1 MGITQPHIT
10 LSHVTRS
17 YDGVTPAVDA
27 ISLEIPPGV
36 LLALLG
42 PSGCGKTTTLRLIAG
57 LEAPDRGE
65 ISIGGTR
72 VAGPGAWVPPESRR
86 VGLVFQDGALFPHLT
101 VADNLA
107 FGMHHATKADQQRRV
122 REMLETVGLGDYGAR
137 YPHQLS
143 GGQQQRVALAR
154 ALAPEPPVILLDEPF
169 ANLDAALRRELRAEV
184 ERIVRAAGT
193 TTVFVT
199 HDQEEALSTADLVAV
214 MEQGRIAQLGT
225 PQEIYERPASRSVA
239 AFVGEANFLPGN
251 ASGTVADCALGRV
264 ELAAPAN
271 GPVTL
276 LIRPEQLAVTLNP
289 TGDVVVAQTTYYG
302 HDQLFDLRLPD
313 GTRLIVR
320 DRPQTQLRAGER
332 VQVSVRGPLVAFA
345 EEMRRA

>member
-27 ISLEIPPGV
+27 VSLEIPAGV

-42 PSGCGKTTTLRLIAG
+42 PSGCGKTTTLRLVAG
-57 LEAPDRGE
+57 LEVPDQGE
-65 ISIGGTR
+65 ISVAGR
-72 VAGPGAWVPPESRR
+72 KVAGPGAWVPPEARR

-101 VADNLA
+101 VADNIA
-107 FGMHHATKADQQRRV
+107 FGMHRASKADQQRRV

-154 ALAPEPPVILLDEPF
+154 ALAPEPPVMLLDEPF

-184 ERIVRAAGT
+184 ERIVRAART

-225 PQEIYERPASRSVA
+225 PQQIYEHPASRSVA
-239 AFVGEANFLPGN
+239 AFVGEANFLPGS
-251 ASGTVADCALGRV
+251 ASGMVADCALGRV
-264 ELAAPAN
+264 ELATSAR

-276 LIRPEQLAVTLNP
+276 LIRPEQLAVALNP
-289 TGDVVVAQTTYYG
+289 TGDAVVAQTTYYG
-302 HDQLFDLRLPD
+302 HDQLFGLRLPD
-313 GTRLIVR
+313 GTELTAR
-320 DRPQTQLRAGER
+320 DRPQTQLRAGMC
-332 VQVSVRGPLVAFA
+332 VQVTVRAPLVAFA
-345 EEMRRA
+345 EEMRSE